1 MLSWHCKQSYAT
13 EEMEAATIMRAA
25 PVIRILAVL
34 VLLTFVWATHKQSC

>member
-25 PVIRILAVL
+25 PVIRILAFL
-34 VLLTFVWATHKQSC
+34 V